1 MRTNWFTKLIS
12 SLPVI
17 LIVLYFSRIL
27 GVLLILFRL
36 LISTSKKKT
45 ITPIVLAVT
54 GVVVLIPKGLDM
66 LFKAIK
72 FNAKNIPIFNDI
84 VTSEIYTGNFMKYS
98 RALLIIAIVFTILGV
113 IASKIGESVTKYLK
127 SSIEGYTD
135 KQIEYEKENDLKI
148 KEQQERAKNT
158 QVVVC
163 KKCGGTNIITEKIG
177 KCKYCRN
184 TIVAKDK

>member
-1 MRTNWFTKLIS
+1 MKTNAFSRFIT

-17 LIVLYFSRIL
+17 LFVLYFSRIL
-27 GVLLILFRL
+27 GVCLILFRF
-36 LISTSKKKT
+36 LIGTRKQKNM
-45 ITPIVLAVT
+45 TPVVLAIV
-54 GVVVLIPKGLDM
+54 GVVVLIPIGLDM
-66 LFKAIK
+66 LFHAIK
-72 FNAKNIPIFNDI
+72 FNTSGIPYFNDI
-84 VTSEIYTGNFMKYS
+84 VTSNTYTVGFMKYS
-98 RALLIIAIVFTILGV
+98 KALLIIAIIFAIIATIMKKVGD
-113 IASKIGESVTKYLK
+113 SVTNYLK

-158 QVVVC
+158 QVVKC

-184 TIVAKDK
+184 TIVGK